1 MLPVGIPK
9 ERAFNFPTGSTELAK
24 LRALIADDA
33 FAATFQTMGQ
43 YRTALLQAASM
54 FAGSPSSI
62 EGGET
67 LKECPF
73 CGDDMSSFLPTHD
86 GFSQGPGSHYVECD
100 CGASGAGAKTVAE
113 AISAWNTRAQR
124 SVEGGGTALLQAAPV
139 LAQNP
144 TSNAEPVVTD
154 HSVDADEMVQQQAEA
169 GTVEFVTL
177 AKVMRAIEHGCHGPR
192 TYRALVK
199 LREQLLAAETMQR
212 EGAR

>member
-1 MLPVGIPK
+1 MQPVARAE
-9 ERAFNFPTGSTELAK
+9 ERSLKHEIDSTDLAK

-33 FAATFQTMGQ
+33 FAATFQTMGR
-43 YRTALLQAASM
+43 YRTALLQVASSL
-54 FAGSPSSI
+54 ARRPSSI
-62 EGGET
+62 AVSET

-73 CGDDMSSFLPTHD
+73 CGDDMSNFVPTRD
-86 GFSQGPGSHYVECD
+86 GFSQGPGMHYVECD
-100 CGASGAGAKTVAE
+100 CGASSAGAKTVAE

-124 SVEGGGTALLQAAPV
+124 SVDGGATALLQAAPV

-144 TSNAEPVVTD
+144 TANAEPVVTD

-212 EGAR
+212 EGSR